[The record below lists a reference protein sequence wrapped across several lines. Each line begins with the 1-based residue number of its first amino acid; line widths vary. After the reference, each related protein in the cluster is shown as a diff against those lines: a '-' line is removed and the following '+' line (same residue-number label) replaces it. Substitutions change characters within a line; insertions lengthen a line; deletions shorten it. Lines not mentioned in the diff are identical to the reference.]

1 MKKILSLLLAILM
14 VAFAVAGCGTEKVEN
29 KVLTL
34 SPIVEEN
41 SEKEQSTFTG
51 TYTGELKSDKP
62 HGNGVFKTRDKENRA
77 VTYSGRFKNG
87 KLDGAAIIETDFEKI
102 GIVKEES
109 TFSEGKRN
117 GMNKLYF
124 YGKLFMEIEYKD
136 GEFTGKMKMYHKN
149 GKLAMEFEMDDFKKL
164 KEDAKK
170 GIFNPND
177 MDEKMSGRVKEYY
190 ESGQLKFDGKYQA
203 SKPSEGTLYNKDGSI
218 QYQGKFVNGKPAR

>member
-136 GEFTGKMKMYHKN
+136 GN
-149 GKLAMEFEMDDFKKL
+149 G
-164 KEDAKK
+164 
-170 GIFNPND
+170 
-177 MDEKMSGRVKEYY
+177 
-190 ESGQLKFDGKYQA
+190 
-203 SKPSEGTLYNKDGSI
+203 
-218 QYQGKFVNGKPAR
+218 